1 MNWSKL
7 MARRKRV
14 TFTAK
19 KQVTKPVKVSFST
32 KAGQKVKFKAKTA
45 VTKRVKV
52 SFLAKKKK

>member
-1 MNWSKL
+1 